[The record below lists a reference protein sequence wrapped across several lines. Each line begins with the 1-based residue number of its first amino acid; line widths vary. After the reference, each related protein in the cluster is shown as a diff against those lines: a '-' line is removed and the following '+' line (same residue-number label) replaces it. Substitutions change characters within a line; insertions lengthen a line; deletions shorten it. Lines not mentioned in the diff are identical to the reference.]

1 MMKIDF
7 SKLEES
13 KMEALENGVS
23 EKVEAERVKE
33 AEKQSKTYS
42 DGLTDWMLE
51 E

>member
-13 KMEALENGVS
+13 KLEALENGVS
-23 EKVEAERVKE
+23 EKVEAQRARD

-42 DGLTDWMLE
+42 DGLTDWLMAD
-51 E
+51 